1 MKVSHFLSPSIVNYI
16 LLFNYEAS
24 KDLVEYHYLQFTPM
38 FKDYGSTLK
47 GVWHVK
53 YKKQIMKL
61 YHFIIGFAIFAAIF
75 IYYTAK
81 EAYKKTHKQSKK

>member
-53 YKKQIMKL
+53 YKK
-61 YHFIIGFAIFAAIF
+61 
-75 IYYTAK
+75 
-81 EAYKKTHKQSKK
+81 